1 MTEAANVKPILTTR
15 DNKHE
20 ILRRVL
26 HNNSLIIG
34 CRADAAKELNFDKT
48 TENLFAMLGVYGA
61 QCGFLKDA
69 GRYLF

>member
-26 HNNSLIIG
+26 HNNSLIG
-34 CRADAAKELNFDKT
+34 CIADAAKNLISIKQPKT
-48 TENLFAMLGVYGA
+48 SCYAGVYGA